1 MLDLESAIKHCEEV
15 AEELEKRVKPY
26 QCESINKKLYEVNK
40 KEWDDCLESENLE
53 SRAEQGLIEY
63 EDFTDSVVADE
74 DTHIL
79 YIYRSI
85 GNNGYLTP
93 YYSKNG
99 KLCKYEDGK
108 IIEVE

>member
-1 MLDLESAIKHCEEV
+1 M
-15 AEELEKRVKPY
+15 KRIILSGLIISLLF
-26 QCESINKKLYEVNK
+26 CSGCTE
-40 KEWDDCLESENLE
+40 ENLD

-63 EDFTDSVVADE
+63 EDFTEDIVADK

-79 YIYRSI
+79 YVKYSR
-85 GNNGYLTP
+85 GNKGYLSP

-108 IIEVE
+108 IIEVSE

>member
-1 MLDLESAIKHCEEV
+1 M
-15 AEELEKRVKPY
+15 
-26 QCESINKKLYEVNK
+26 KKLIFCVLIF
-40 KEWDDCLESENLE
+40 CLIFCTGCTEENLE
-53 SRAEQGLIEY
+53 SRAELGQIEY
-63 EDFTDSVVADE
+63 VDFTEDIIADK

-79 YIYRSI
+79 YVYYSRGDNS
-85 GNNGYLTP
+85 YLSP

>member
-1 MLDLESAIKHCEEV
+1 M
-15 AEELEKRVKPY
+15 
-26 QCESINKKLYEVNK
+26 KKLILCVLMI
-40 KEWDDCLESENLE
+40 CLLFCTGCTEENLE

-63 EDFTDSVVADE
+63 EDLTYYVVADE

-79 YIYRSI
+79 YIYHN
-85 GNNGYLTP
+85 GNHTGYICP

-108 IIEVE
+108 IIEVEN

>member
-1 MLDLESAIKHCEEV
+1 M
-15 AEELEKRVKPY
+15 KRLILCVL
-26 QCESINKKLYEVNK
+26 II
-40 KEWDDCLESENLE
+40 CLLFCSGCTKENLE

-63 EDFTDSVVADE
+63 ENFTYDIVADE
-74 DTHIL
+74 ETHIM

-85 GNNGYLTP
+85 GNNGYMTP

-108 IIEVE
+108 IIEVEN

>member
-1 MLDLESAIKHCEEV
+1 M
-15 AEELEKRVKPY
+15 KRLIF
-26 QCESINKKLYEVNK
+26 CALII
-40 KEWDDCLESENLE
+40 CLLFCTGCTEENLE
-53 SRAEQGLIEY
+53 SRAEQGQIEY
-63 EDFTDSVVADE
+63 VDFTEDIVADK
-74 DTHIL
+74 DSHIL

-85 GNNGYLTP
+85 GNNGYMTP